1 MQTKR
6 FIAADMSRALD
17 LVRDEFGEDAMIL
30 STQRTA
36 KGVEIVAT
44 LEEIKMPEPSSLS
57 RNEPTANHSQLQD
70 LQNKSQLADKPILAN
85 EYSPSTRSKKPS
97 VGLASGK
104 TQDELAAEL
113 ENARR
118 RMLAMQE
125 QENLTLTE
133 WADRQPSQNRQTT
146 SHRATSRSTAA
157 SRNTDT
163 ETYSNTNSKV
173 RLDVVG
179 SGTPKTQAPIKQAS
193 NHQRPVQAAMTSRGD
208 EEISRLHDEITSMRA
223 AFESQLQAMAATQER
238 QYEEQLSTQN
248 IIPITADIKQRLNS
262 LGLNRACNDQVIRS
276 LRMIDDKSLS
286 KESLWGESLARLAH
300 LIPAVTNDPIATGGI
315 YAFLGTTGVGKT
327 TTIAKLAA
335 RFVIENGAEDVVLLT
350 TDTYKIASHDQLR
363 TLGKILNVHV
373 EVVDNLQLLPEVLL
387 SYSKKALVLIDTP
400 GMSYNDS
407 LFKQH
412 LQALN
417 RCRHVQ
423 TCLTLSANSQFQM
436 MQATVHSYRVA
447 KPRFCVMTK
456 LDECASL
463 GDTISLLS
471 TNDLPLA
478 YITDGQS
485 VPDDLSIMK
494 PHQLITKAVSL
505 MKTNNNLNSHANQSV

>member
-30 STQRTA
+30 STQRTT
-36 KGVEIVAT
+36 KGVEIIAT
-44 LEEIKMPEPSSLS
+44 LEEIKIPELPQVSINKPAINSSQNQDLS
-57 RNEPTANHSQLQD
+57 PQLQRRE
-70 LQNKSQLADKPILAN
+70 QPTLAN
-85 EYSPSTRSKKPS
+85 NYLANNRPQQQS

-104 TQDELAAEL
+104 TKDELAAEL
-113 ENARR
+113 ESARR
-118 RMLAMQE
+118 QMLSMQE

-133 WADRQPSQNRQTT
+133 WAELQPSQ
-146 SHRATSRSTAA
+146 HRSASKQRPA
-157 SRNTDT
+157 SR
-163 ETYSNTNSKV
+163 YATNSNYDHPTTKA
-173 RLDVVG
+173 RLDVVH
-179 SGTPKTQAPIKQAS
+179 SRTTRTDTQGPVETVSS
-193 NHQRPVQAAMTSRGD
+193 ND
-208 EEISRLHDEITSMRA
+208 EELSRLHREIISMRA
-223 AFESQLQAMAATQER
+223 AFEAQLQSMAATQEW
-238 QYEEQLSTQN
+238 QYEEQLSNQS
-248 IIPITADIKQRLNS
+248 ILPITLDIKRRLNA
-262 LGLNRACNDQVIRS
+262 LGLSRACNDQVIRS
-276 LRMIDDKSLS
+276 LRTVDDKSLS

-300 LIPAVTNDPIATGGI
+300 LIPAINNDPVATGGI

-335 RFVIENGAEDVVLLT
+335 RYVIENGADGVVLIT
-350 TDTYKIASHDQLR
+350 TDTYRIAAHDQLR
-363 TLGKILNVHV
+363 SLGKILNVHV
-373 EVVDNLQLLPEVLL
+373 EVVDDLQLLPQVLL
-387 SYSKKALVLIDTP
+387 SYSNKALVLIDTP
-400 GMSYNDS
+400 GMSYGDP

-436 MQATVHSYRVA
+436 MQATVHSYRDV

-456 LDECASL
+456 IDECASL
-463 GDTISLLS
+463 GDTLSLLS

-478 YITDGQS
+478 YITNGQS

-494 PHQLITKAVSL
+494 PHQLIAKAVSL
-505 MKTNNNLNSHANQSV
+505 MKTNKHANSHSNQSV

>member
-44 LEEIKMPEPSSLS
+44 LEDVKIPEPVSIEKNTPPVAYLQSRDEKDLQGSSSL
-57 RNEPTANHSQLQD
+57 PTGN
-70 LQNKSQLADKPILAN
+70 N
-85 EYSPSTRSKKPS
+85 EYAPRARGNQST

-104 TQDELAAEL
+104 TQDELASEL

-133 WADRQPSQNRQTT
+133 WADRQPVHNKSTAE
-146 SHRATSRSTAA
+146 STSRKNNITNGTLSHLNNNVPFDARSQGHSSKAPQATRDN
-157 SRNTDT
+157 RN
-163 ETYSNTNSKV
+163 
-173 RLDVVG
+173 
-179 SGTPKTQAPIKQAS
+179 
-193 NHQRPVQAAMTSRGD
+193 D
-208 EEISRLHDEITSMRA
+208 EEISRLHDEIINMRS
-223 AFESQLQAMAATQER
+223 AFESQLQAMADTQER
-238 QYEEQLSTQN
+238 QYEEQLTTKD
-248 IIPITADIKQRLNS
+248 IIPISAVVKQRLHS
-262 LGLNRACNDQVIRS
+262 LGLTRACNDQVIRS
-276 LRMIDDKSLS
+276 LRMIDDQSLS
-286 KESLWGESLARLAH
+286 QETLWSESLARLAH
-300 LIPAVTNDPIATGGI
+300 LVPTITNDPIATGGI

-335 RFVIENGAEDVVLLT
+335 RYVIENGAQDVVLLT
-350 TDTYKIASHDQLR
+350 TDTYKLASHDQLR
-363 TLGKILNVHV
+363 TLGKILKVHV
-373 EVVDNLQLLPEVLL
+373 EVVDDLRMLPEILL
-387 SYSKKALVLIDTP
+387 SHSKKALVLIDTP
-400 GMSYNDS
+400 GMSYNDP

-436 MQATVHSYRVA
+436 MQATLHSYRVA

-463 GDTISLLS
+463 GDTISLLT
-471 TNDLPLA
+471 TNNLPLA

-485 VPDDLSIMK
+485 VPDDLSVMK
-494 PHQLITKAVSL
+494 PHQLITKAVKL
-505 MKTNNNLNSHANQSV
+505 AKTTINANSHVNQSV

>member
-44 LEEIKMPEPSSLS
+44 LEEIKMPEASSLS
-57 RNEPTANHSQLQD
+57 KNESTAKHSQLQD
-70 LQNKSQLADKPILAN
+70 LQNKSQLAAKPMLAN
-85 EYSPSTRSKKPS
+85 EYSPNTRSNKAN

-104 TQDELAAEL
+104 TQDELAVEL

-133 WADRQPSQNRQTT
+133 WADRHPSQNRQTAG
-146 SHRATSRSTAA
+146 HRATSRYTAT

-163 ETYSNTNSKV
+163 ETYSNTNSKIG
-173 RLDVVG
+173 LGVVD
-179 SGTPKTQAPIKQAS
+179 SATSKLQAPIQQVPMQAT
-193 NHQRPVQAAMTSRGD
+193 MTSRGD

-223 AFESQLQAMAATQER
+223 AFESQLHAMAATQER

-300 LIPAVTNDPIATGGI
+300 LIPVITNDPIATGGI

-335 RFVIENGAEDVVLLT
+335 RYVIENGAEDVVLLT

-363 TLGKILNVHV
+363 TLGEILNVHV
-373 EVVDNLQLLPEVLL
+373 EVVDNLKLLPEILL

-400 GMSYNDS
+400 GMSYNDP

-436 MQATVHSYRVA
+436 MQATVHSYRIA

-485 VPDDLSIMK
+485 VPDDLSIIK

-505 MKTNNNLNSHANQSV
+505 MKTNGILTSHANQSV

>member
-44 LEEIKMPEPSSLS
+44 LEEMKTPEPRQASINKSAIKYS
-57 RNEPTANHSQLQD
+57 KDQD
-70 LQNKSQLADKPILAN
+70 LPPQMQRGEKPTLAN
-85 EYSPSTRSKKPS
+85 NYSANARHQQPS

-113 ENARR
+113 ESARR
-118 RMLAMQE
+118 RMVSMQE

-133 WADRQPSQNRQTT
+133 WADRQPSQFRQASNQRVTSRHRANATQNNFSSKARLDRTFEATVPAGALTT
-146 SHRATSRSTAA
+146 SH
-157 SRNTDT
+157 N
-163 ETYSNTNSKV
+163 
-173 RLDVVG
+173 
-179 SGTPKTQAPIKQAS
+179 
-193 NHQRPVQAAMTSRGD
+193 D
-208 EEISRLHDEITSMRA
+208 EELSRLHDEIISMRA
-223 AFESQLQAMAATQER
+223 AFGEQLQAMAETQER
-238 QYEEQLSTQN
+238 QYEEQLNTQSVL
-248 IIPITADIKQRLNS
+248 PIAVDIKRRLNS
-262 LGLNRACNDQVIRS
+262 LGLSRSCNDQVIRS
-276 LRMIDDKSLS
+276 LRMVDDKSLS
-286 KESLWGESLARLAH
+286 KESLWAESLARLAH
-300 LIPAVTNDPIATGGI
+300 LIPAITNDPIATGGI

-335 RFVIENGAEDVVLLT
+335 RYVIENGADSVVLIT
-350 TDTYKIASHDQLR
+350 TDTYRIAAHDQLR
-363 TLGKILNVHV
+363 SLGKILNVHV
-373 EVVDNLQLLPEVLL
+373 EVVDDLQLLPQIVL
-387 SYSKKALVLIDTP
+387 SYSNKALVLIDTP
-400 GMSYNDS
+400 GMSYSDPT
-407 LFKQH
+407 FKQH
-412 LQALN
+412 LQALK

-436 MQATVHSYRVA
+436 MQATIHSYRVA

-478 YITDGQS
+478 YITNGQS

-494 PHQLITKAVSL
+494 PHQLIAKAVSV
-505 MKTNNNLNSHANQSV
+505 MKINNNANSHANQSV

>member
-44 LEEIKMPEPSSLS
+44 LEEIKMPEPLS
-57 RNEPTANHSQLQD
+57 ASIKNAPGSYSQYQDSHKQAPSAEKPTLANNYSPNNRN
-70 LQNKSQLADKPILAN
+70 NKS
-85 EYSPSTRSKKPS
+85 S

-118 RMLAMQE
+118 RMIAMQE

-133 WADRQPSQNRQTT
+133 WADRQPSQNRNGGNYK
-146 SHRATSRSTAA
+146 SMSR
-157 SRNTDT
+157 
-163 ETYSNTNSKV
+163 
-173 RLDVVG
+173 G
-179 SGTPKTQAPIKQAS
+179 AS
-193 NHQRPVQAAMTSRGD
+193 NNTFNNSASKARVDIVQAENLNASASAKASNSD
-208 EEISRLHDEITSMRA
+208 AELSRLYDEITSMRA

-248 IIPITADIKQRLNS
+248 VIPITADIKQRLNS

-300 LIPAVTNDPIATGGI
+300 LIPAITNDPIATGGV

-335 RFVIENGAEDVVLLT
+335 RYVIEHGPDDVVLLT
-350 TDTYKIASHDQLR
+350 TDTYRIASHDQLR
-363 TLGKILNVHV
+363 SLGKILNVHV
-373 EVVDNLQLLPEVLL
+373 EIVDDLQLLPQILL
-387 SYSKKALVLIDTP
+387 SYSSKVLVLIDTP
-400 GMSYNDS
+400 GMSYNDP

-412 LQALN
+412 LQALS

-436 MQATVHSYRVA
+436 MQATIHSYRVA

-463 GDTISLLS
+463 GDAISLLVS
-471 TNDLPLA
+471 NDLPLA

-494 PHQLITKAVSL
+494 PHQMIAKAVTL
-505 MKTNNNLNSHANQSV
+505 MKINNNSKSHANQGV

>member
-30 STQRTA
+30 STQRTS

-44 LEEIKMPEPSSLS
+44 LEEIKIPEPRPASISKSAANYSQNQDSPPQLL
-57 RNEPTANHSQLQD
+57 RGGGPT
-70 LQNKSQLADKPILAN
+70 LAN
-85 EYSPSTRSKKPS
+85 NYSASDRSHQPS
-97 VGLASGK
+97 VGPASGK

-118 RMLAMQE
+118 RMLSMQE

-133 WADRQPSQNRQTT
+133 WADRQPSQHRQASNQQVTSRDTANTT
-146 SHRATSRSTAA
+146 HTNSNTKARLDIVHSRTSKAAAPAEALATSR
-157 SRNTDT
+157 N
-163 ETYSNTNSKV
+163 
-173 RLDVVG
+173 
-179 SGTPKTQAPIKQAS
+179 
-193 NHQRPVQAAMTSRGD
+193 D
-208 EEISRLHDEITSMRA
+208 EELSRLHDEIISMRA
-223 AFESQLQAMAATQER
+223 AFESQLLAMAATQER
-238 QYEEQLSTQN
+238 QYEEQLSTQDVL
-248 IIPITADIKQRLNS
+248 PMTVDIKRRLNS
-262 LGLNRACNDQVIRS
+262 LGLSRACNDQVIRS
-276 LRMIDDKSLS
+276 LRMVDDKSLS

-300 LIPAVTNDPIATGGI
+300 LIPAITNDPVATGGI

-335 RFVIENGAEDVVLLT
+335 RYVIENGADNVVLIT
-350 TDTYKIASHDQLR
+350 TDTYRIAAHDQLR
-363 TLGKILNVHV
+363 SLGKILNVHV
-373 EVVDNLQLLPEVLL
+373 EVVDDLLLLPQILL
-387 SYSKKALVLIDTP
+387 SYSNKALVLIDTP
-400 GMSYNDS
+400 GMSYSDPS
-407 LFKQH
+407 FKQH
-412 LQALN
+412 LQALKQ
-417 RCRHVQ
+417 CRHVQ

-436 MQATVHSYRVA
+436 MQATIHSYRA
-447 KPRFCVMTK
+447 ANLRFCVMTK

-478 YITDGQS
+478 YITNGQS

-494 PHQLITKAVSL
+494 SHQLVAKAVSL
-505 MKTNNNLNSHANQSV
+505 MKINNNANSHANQSV

>member
-30 STQRTA
+30 STQRTS

-44 LEEIKMPEPSSLS
+44 LEEIKTPEPRQASASPPATNYSTHARSGLQLH
-57 RNEPTANHSQLQD
+57 RDEQPT
-70 LQNKSQLADKPILAN
+70 LATD
-85 EYSPSTRSKKPS
+85 YSASNRTQTAS

-113 ENARR
+113 ESARR
-118 RMLAMQE
+118 RMLSMQE

-133 WADRQPSQNRQTT
+133 WADRQPSQQ
-146 SHRATSRSTAA
+146 RSKSNQRVA
-157 SRNTDT
+157 SRYAESPSHDNSTTKAKLDT
-163 ETYSNTNSKV
+163 IHSRAAVTA
-173 RLDVVG
+173 
-179 SGTPKTQAPIKQAS
+179 PAQAVFAS
-193 NHQRPVQAAMTSRGD
+193 HND
-208 EEISRLHDEITSMRA
+208 EELSRLHDEITSMRA
-223 AFESQLQAMAATQER
+223 AFEAQLQAMNATQER

-248 IIPITADIKQRLNS
+248 VLPLTVDIKRRLNA
-262 LGLNRACNDQVIRS
+262 LGLSRVCNDQVIRS
-276 LRMIDDKSLS
+276 LRLVDDKSLS

-300 LIPAVTNDPIATGGI
+300 LVPAITNDPVATGGL

-335 RFVIENGAEDVVLLT
+335 RYVIENGADGVVLIT
-350 TDTYKIASHDQLR
+350 TDTYRIAAHDQLR
-363 TLGKILNVHV
+363 SLGKILNVHV
-373 EVVDNLQLLPEVLL
+373 EVVEDLQLLPQVLL
-387 SYSKKALVLIDTP
+387 SFSNKALVLIDTP
-400 GMSYNDS
+400 GMNHSDP

-412 LQALN
+412 LRALS

-423 TCLTLSANSQFQM
+423 ACLTLSANSQYQM
-436 MQATVHSYRVA
+436 MQATIHNYRAA
-447 KPRFCVMTK
+447 KPRFCVLTK

-463 GDTISLLS
+463 GDAVSLLS

-478 YITDGQS
+478 YITNGQS

-494 PHQLITKAVSL
+494 PHQLIAKAVSL
-505 MKTNNNLNSHANQSV
+505 MKINNSTNSHVIQSV

>member
-30 STQRTA
+30 STQRTT
-36 KGVEIVAT
+36 KGVEIIAT
-44 LEEIKMPEPSSLS
+44 LEDINTPESPPASI
-57 RNEPTANHSQLQD
+57 NKPAINHSQNQNLSPQLQRRE
-70 LQNKSQLADKPILAN
+70 QPTLAN
-85 EYSPSTRSKKPS
+85 NYLASNRPQQQS

-104 TQDELAAEL
+104 TKDELAAEL
-113 ENARR
+113 ESARR
-118 RMLAMQE
+118 QMLSMQE

-133 WADRQPSQNRQTT
+133 WAELQPSQ
-146 SHRATSRSTAA
+146 HRAASKQRPTSRYA
-157 SRNTDT
+157 
-163 ETYSNTNSKV
+163 TNSNYDHPTTKS
-173 RLDVVG
+173 RLDVVQ
-179 SGTPKTQAPIKQAS
+179 SRTTRTDTQAATAS
-193 NHQRPVQAAMTSRGD
+193 HND
-208 EEISRLHDEITSMRA
+208 EELSRLHHEIISMRV
-223 AFESQLQAMAATQER
+223 AFEAQLQSMAATQEW
-238 QYEEQLSTQN
+238 QYEEQLSNQT
-248 IIPITADIKQRLNS
+248 ILPITLDIKRRLNA
-262 LGLNRACNDQVIRS
+262 LGLSRACNDQVIRS
-276 LRMIDDKSLS
+276 LRTVDDKSLS

-300 LIPAVTNDPIATGGI
+300 LIPAISNDPVATGGI

-335 RFVIENGAEDVVLLT
+335 RYVIENGADDVVLIT
-350 TDTYKIASHDQLR
+350 TDTYRIAAHDQLR
-363 TLGKILNVHV
+363 SLGKILNVHV
-373 EVVDNLQLLPEVLL
+373 EVVDDLQLLPQVLL
-387 SYSKKALVLIDTP
+387 SYSNKALVLIDTP
-400 GMSYNDS
+400 GMSYSDP

-436 MQATVHSYRVA
+436 MQATVHSYRDV

-456 LDECASL
+456 IDECASL
-463 GDTISLLS
+463 GDTLSLLS

-478 YITDGQS
+478 YITNGQS

-494 PHQLITKAVSL
+494 PHQLIAKAVSL
-505 MKTNNNLNSHANQSV
+505 MKINNHANSHSNQSV